1 MEDFQMP
8 DVENRD
14 SLANKISAL
23 LERID
28 RVFPKS
34 EAIES
39 ESITKHPCDECI
51 AIRNDFAG
59 VAWWSADPELIDAYF
74 TSLSLFTPKA
84 FHYYLP
90 AYLVYSLNHFEPF
103 EGAVEFSI
111 YALSLELDDP
121 RRNKWLT
128 ERKNLFTEEQRQV
141 IVKFLEL
148 VRDHP
153 EMEIYQADVVS
164 GIEFWKR

>member
-1 MEDFQMP
+1 MP

-34 EAIES
+34 EPIEP
-39 ESITKHPCDECI
+39 TNHPSDECI

-59 VAWWSADPELIDAYF
+59 VAWWSADPDLIDAYF
-74 TSLSLFTPKA
+74 ASMSLFTPVG

-121 RRNKWLT
+121 QIKDGRRKGRNCSPKS
-128 ERKNLFTEEQRQV
+128 
-141 IVKFLEL
+141 
-148 VRDHP
+148 
-153 EMEIYQADVVS
+153 S
-164 GIEFWKR
+164 GR